1 MLQNAAIAVV
11 LDGRFEISHKPFHLF
26 YLGIHEDLYVAVG
39 LYRFN
44 QSGQM
49 LLNVFATP
57 GFVEIAR
64 LSAKGIG
71 LFYQKGSV
79 SLLGHI
85 FSRCHTG
92 NAASDHKGCMG
103 DRHGRFFQRFKQ
115 GRLGNGHSDHI
126 FRLFRGLFGVIFVY
140 PGALVAY
147 IGHLEQIL
155 INARIN

>member
-1 MLQNAAIAVV
+1 MLQNTALAAV
-11 LDGRFEISHKPFHLF
+11 LDSRFEIPHKPFRVCNP
-26 YLGIHEDLYVAVG
+26 GIHEDLYVAIG

-92 NAASDHKGCMG
+92 NAASDHKGRMG
-103 DRHGRFFQRFKQ
+103 DRHGRFFQGFKQ
-115 GRLGNGHSDHI
+115 DRLGNGHSDHI

-147 IGHLEQIL
+147 IGHLEQVFID
-155 INARIN
+155 ARVD